1 MGGGNA
7 THPPADGRALPV
19 NWKIELIFVPVADVD
34 RAKDFYE
41 RIGFNADQTRPRP
54 RVFAS
59 CR

>member
-1 MGGGNA
+1 M
-7 THPPADGRALPV
+7 